1 MSFQPPRGTQD
12 VLLDD
17 ADQLQALYE
26 ASHAAARLFGFRYV
40 ETPTFEHTELYVRT
54 SGETSDVVTKEMY
67 TFQDKGGRSVTL
79 RPESTAG
86 VVRAY
91 LAHAHDLPTPF
102 KTYYV
107 GHHFRHDRPQAGR
120 LREFRQFGLY
130 GVRKP
135 LRGSRSRLPDTGR
148 STVTSMAS

>member
-12 VLLDD
+12 ILLDD

-40 ETPTFEHTELYVRT
+40 ETPTFEHTDLYVRT

-86 VVRAY
+86 VVRAW
-91 LAHAHDLPTPF
+91 L
-102 KTYYV
+102 
-107 GHHFRHDRPQAGR
+107 DRAQALGAPWR
-120 LREFRQFGLY
+120 AY
-130 GVRKP
+130 
-135 LRGSRSRLPDTGR
+135 
-148 STVTSMAS
+148 TVANE

>member
-17 ADQLQALYE
+17 ADQLHALYE
-26 ASHAAARLFGFRYV
+26 ASHTTARLFGFRYV

-86 VVRAY
+86 V
-91 LAHAHDLPTPF
+91 
-102 KTYYV
+102 
-107 GHHFRHDRPQAGR
+107 
-120 LREFRQFGLY
+120 
-130 GVRKP
+130 
-135 LRGSRSRLPDTGR
+135 
-148 STVTSMAS
+148 